1 MKRFAVAALAV
12 GLPLLSVATAHAS
25 SQSYTVSGVAWK
37 DLNGDGIRQ
46 SSEPLLPGIKIG
58 SATTDAT
65 GHYKIEMPA
74 SPDGAGSPAIQAGR
88 SIELGRFVLTRP
100 SQGPVGTNSDFD
112 WNNGWLQTNEAPV
125 QGMLD
130 NIDVG
135 YMPTKADA
143 AVKVT
148 PKQAGPVHVGDD
160 VVYEIEIANNA
171 FPSYVGVRV
180 AFPEGVTLDP
190 FDGVSSWADLVGT
203 RGMDIGF
210 LRAIEP
216 NETRTR
222 EVSGK
227 VTKPIDGQVTVR
239 LINAAS
245 DVNGANNNASAPLKT
260 AETST
265 APTSSPVATQPTSP
279 APNPGPKPQPVVAK
293 SPEVKAL
300 ANTGADPTWPL
311 IGGLVLLAGGV
322 GTVLFARRRRA

>member
-58 SATTDAT
+58 SATTDAN
-65 GHYKIEMPA
+65 GRYKLEMPS
-74 SPDGAGSPAIQAGR
+74 SPDGAGSPPIQAGR
-88 SIELGRFVLTRP
+88 SIEDGRFVLTRP
-100 SQGPVGTNSDFD
+100 SQGPAGTNSDFD

-125 QGMLD
+125 QGLLD

-135 YMPTKADA
+135 YMPTRNDA
-143 AVKVT
+143 GVKIT
-148 PKQAGPVHVGDD
+148 PKQTGPVHVGDD
-160 VVYEIEIANNA
+160 VVYEIAIDNNA

-180 AFPEGVTLDP
+180 VFPEGVTLAP
-190 FDGVSSWADLVGT
+190 FNGVSSWADPVGT
-203 RGMDIGF
+203 TGMDIRF

-216 NETRTR
+216 NETRIR

-227 VTKPIDGQVTVR
+227 VTKPIDGVVTAD
-239 LINAAS
+239 LIDRAS
-245 DVNGANNNASAPLKT
+245 DVDGANDKSSAPLKT

-265 APTSSPVATQPTSP
+265 TPTSTPVATQPTSP
-279 APNPGPKPQPVVAK
+279 APNPKPQPVVAK

-311 IGGLVLLAGGV
+311 IGGLVLLAAGV